1 MPAYYP
7 VERIVTSRRK
17 VDIILVKTVSLIIT
31 RCSKGISSLVHG
43 KDGLFRMP
51 PAWVAQKD
59 LTPYLLKYGF
69 RTSFY
74 VVRESFL

>member
-1 MPAYYP
+1 MAYYP
-7 VERIVTSRRK
+7 VERIVTSRTK
-17 VDIILVKTVSLIIT
+17 VDIILVKTLIINPYQGAQKEFLVLW
-31 RCSKGISSLVHG
+31 KGWPIQDAS
-43 KDGLFRMP
+43 
-51 PAWVAQKD
+51 WVAQKD